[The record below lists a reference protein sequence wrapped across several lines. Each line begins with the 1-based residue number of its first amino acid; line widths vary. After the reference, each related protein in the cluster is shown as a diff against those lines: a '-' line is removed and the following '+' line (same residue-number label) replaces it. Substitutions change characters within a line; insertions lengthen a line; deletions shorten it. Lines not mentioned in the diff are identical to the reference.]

1 MTVYKDAI
9 NTAWRLLAA
18 KGQRLTISQLVPG
31 TFDPVTQAET
41 GASASTAE
49 TVGVILPKGTTRAFR
64 DLTEHFTAEAL
75 VACRGVT
82 VRPAP
87 GGTITDAAGK
97 AYSVV
102 NVKDLAPDGADI
114 VWTVALEA

>member
-1 MTVYKDAI
+1 MTAYKDAI

-18 KGQRLTISQLVPG
+18 KGQRLHIHQLVPG
-31 TFDPVTQAET
+31 TFDPVTQTET

-49 TVGVILPKGTTRAFR
+49 TVGVILPKGATRAFR
-64 DLTEHFTAEAL
+64 ELTVHFTAEAL
-75 VACRGVT
+75 VATRGVT

-97 AYSVV
+97 SYSVV
-102 NVKDLAPDGADI
+102 DVQDLAPDGADI